1 MKTRVLEE
9 QADLFEVGV
18 LSQSAEV
25 EAVALDALTAEP
37 SGAPVVIIGRAL
49 DSARLPEF
57 RKLATAV
64 ARAKVA
70 VVLVPP
76 FTDLD
81 IGRYFETPV
90 RLRAQRRS
98 TESDV
103 AVVDPSAAKEIG
115 DDLKIRSD
123 HHFETALGAGVIAT
137 DQQGKPV
144 LIRFQATNTSGP
156 VYFSALQLLTY
167 TALTDDGH
175 RQAALAHM
183 LAWEPAG
190 AADKVVAE
198 AASATKADSKPP
210 PVSREVLVPVG
221 LLLSAGGAQTPEQL
235 RSRAR
240 ALLGAELSEGDVQRA
255 LEEFGSMGVS
265 APAEPLTVVP
275 AELDVF
281 LERLG
286 LHAYVRELAD
296 LLATEEIPA

>member
-25 EAVALDALTAEP
+25 EGVALDALIAEP
-37 SGAPVVIIGRAL
+37 SGAPVVIVGRAL
-49 DSARLPEF
+49 ESARLPEF
-57 RKLATAV
+57 RRLATAA

-70 VVLVPP
+70 VLLVPP
-76 FTDLD
+76 FADLD

-98 TESDV
+98 TESEV
-103 AVVDPSAAKEIG
+103 GVVDPSAAKELG
-115 DDLKIRSD
+115 DEIKIRSD
-123 HHFETALGAGVIAT
+123 HHFDTALGAGVVAT

-183 LAWEPAG
+183 LAWEPAA
-190 AADKVVAE
+190 AADEVDDE
-198 AASATKADSKPP
+198 AAHATKADSKPP

-221 LLLSAGGAQTPEQL
+221 LLLSAGGAQASDQL

-240 ALLGAELSEGDVQRA
+240 ALLGADLSEGDVKRA
-255 LEEFGSMGVS
+255 LEEFGSMGVVTLE
-265 APAEPLTVVP
+265 EPMTVVS